1 RELELKPAG
10 VVGKQADSVTV
21 VTVTKDTGI
30 RIATQANHMG
40 KLLLK
45 RFVMMDKTSGI
56 WLLHSTPTFPYKRES
71 NSFFPASGKT
81 NGQTFI
87 CVTFPYDRFKDM
99 YQYIKAP
106 IFEHHIPN
114 DFHQSCT
121 TYSVSTGAAAVSC
134 EWLLLPTIFR
144 IKSSI
149 ITDCC
154 LMTLCVF
161 VLFPADGDLYV
172 TIADTIKSNV
182 HVQTWGRQS
191 GRSGN
196 YESANRYHVLNVEC
210 ISIDSRL
217 WKPSHDHSKWCV
229 SNSGDWTCI
238 ADSNRAE
245 SQFNRPGG
253 ALCINNKGVTD
264 IFKSFI
270 KGKSDCP
277 YGSMNRRPSVFF

>member
-1 RELELKPAG
+1 MAVMSTYHSKGPTHSRTLPHQHPQHRPSQHPG
-10 VVGKQADSVTV
+10 HGT
-21 VTVTKDTGI
+21 TGE
-30 RIATQANHMG
+30 
-40 KLLLK
+40 
-45 RFVMMDKTSGI
+45 
-56 WLLHSTPTFPYKRES
+56 TPEHCQGTPEYLPPPQIGGEHL
-71 NSFFPASGKT
+71 
-81 NGQTFI
+81 
-87 CVTFPYDRFKDM
+87 
-99 YQYIKAP
+99 QYIKAP

-114 DFHQSCT
+114 DFHQSLQDAANENRLNPNELKELS
-121 TYSVSTGAAAVSC
+121 YQLKSIGGQVEFKRFVS
-134 EWLLLPTIFR
+134 R
-144 IKSSI
+144 ISEKE
-149 ITDCC
+149 
-154 LMTLCVF
+154 
-161 VLFPADGDLYV
+161 DGDLYV

-277 YGSMNRRPSVFF
+277 YGL